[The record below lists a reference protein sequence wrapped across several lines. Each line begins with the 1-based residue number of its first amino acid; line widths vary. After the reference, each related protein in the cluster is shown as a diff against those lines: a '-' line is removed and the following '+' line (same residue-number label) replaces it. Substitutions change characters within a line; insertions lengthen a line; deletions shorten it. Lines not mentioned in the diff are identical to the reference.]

1 MSEASTFAQERTII
15 DLEVAIIGAGPSGL
29 AAAIELSKLGQKEMI
44 VFDREAEAGGVPRH
58 CGHTGFGI
66 AEFKRPMTG
75 PDYSRKLVKTA
86 ERYGVTIVLRST
98 LINIDDDILTFSTPE
113 GLKYYRAK
121 RTLLALGARETP
133 RPARLVSGIR
143 SPDIITTGALQRFV
157 YLKDRKPFE
166 RAVIIGSESV
176 SFSAIMTSR
185 HAGIEVA
192 ALLEEAPRIN
202 MFAPLK
208 PAAEYLLKVP
218 VHTGIEHIT
227 IEGEGKQISGVTIR
241 KGGEESFIACDGVIF
256 SGLFTPEGAIMQ
268 ASFDRFNVRNNSA
281 YVTQNFQSDHPRIFV
296 AGNALRGAL
305 TAFKC
310 YFEGRKAAQSLYASL
325 EEEKTLRT
333 VTIEADDAIAWL
345 SPSLID
351 IDTAHPQ
358 LTTLRFHHATEG
370 TLLTLLNGRE
380 VMRTRIDA
388 VPFLNVTLPWF
399 NQDIHEG
406 DRVELRY
413 EPI

>member
-1 MSEASTFAQERTII
+1 MPDSPQITEI
-15 DLEVAIIGAGPSGL
+15 DVAIVGAGPAGL
-29 AAAIELSKLGQKEMI
+29 GAAIELARLGQTDMI

-66 AEFKRPMTG
+66 AEFKRPYTG
-75 PDYSRKLVKTA
+75 PDYARKLVETA
-86 ERYGVTIVLRST
+86 QKYNTTFSLRST
-98 LINIDDDILTFSTPE
+98 LIRIEDNVLTFSTPE
-113 GLKYYRAK
+113 GIQHYRAR

-133 RPARLVSGIR
+133 RPPRLVSGIR

-157 YLKDRKPFE
+157 YLNERKPFE
-166 RAVIIGSESV
+166 RAVIVGSEAV
-176 SFSAIMTSR
+176 SFSAIATCR

-192 ALLEEAPRIN
+192 AMIEEAPRIN

-218 VHTGIEHIT
+218 VHTGVEQIT
-227 IEGEGKQISGVTIR
+227 IEGEGQQIAGVTIR
-241 KGGEESFIACDGVIF
+241 KNGTEEFIDCDGVIF
-256 SGLFTPEGAIMQ
+256 SGEFTPEGAIMQ
-268 ASFDRFNVRNNSA
+268 ESFTRFNHRNNSA
-281 YVTQNFQSDHPRIFV
+281 YVTQNYQTDDPCFFV

-310 YFEGRKAAQSLYASL
+310 YFEGQKAARALHKSLTH
-325 EEEKTLRT
+325 EQPLRT

-351 IDTAHPQ
+351 VDAPHPQ
-358 LTTLRFHHATEG
+358 LTTLRFRHATRG

-399 NQDIHEG
+399 DQPLHEG
-406 DRVELRY
+406 DRIELLYR
-413 EPI
+413 EGAEA